1 MENNNERNNTGAAVS
16 RKKTSDIKE
25 NLSDAVTGDKEA
37 AKEVY
42 SKAKGRAEKAVE
54 QVYEQVSDE
63 TSAKISDKKSQVAQG
78 LSTVAENLRQADKNM
93 QDAEE
98 EIPIANVAGK
108 YTDSLA
114 GKIDQA
120 SDYIDK
126 KDLGEMLG
134 DAERFARRNPA
145 IFIGG
150 AFALGLLF
158 ARFLK
163 SSGSK
168 RNANNSRSND
178 ATDSNVRSSG

>member
-1 MENNNERNNTGAAVS
+1 MENSNKNNTGAAVS
-16 RKKTSDIKE
+16 PQRTSDIKE

-37 AKEVY
+37 AKKVY
-42 SKAKGRAEKAVE
+42 SQAKGRAEKAVE
-54 QVYEQVSDE
+54 KVYGKVSDE

-78 LSTVAENLRQADKNM
+78 LSTVADNLRQADESM
-93 QDAEE
+93 QNTDQET
-98 EIPIANVAGK
+98 PIANIAGK

-114 GKIDQA
+114 GKIEQA
-120 SDYIDK
+120 SEYIER

-150 AFALGLLF
+150 AFTLGLLL

-168 RNANNSRSND
+168 SNANNSRSND
-178 ATDSNVRSSG
+178 TTSNDIKQIG